1 MPTLPLM
8 NAASLQPGID
18 VYHRYDVKR
27 PVRREDCL
35 SLHAKDRSFIL
46 CETELLFC
54 QEAVK
59 KLSEMYSANG
69 ETMNTASLAR
79 MQERL
84 NHLWGPRQ
92 RLPGNAIYLLP
103 SDRCEWERL
112 HFEHYALKVAFGR
125 SFFAPLL
132 QPRSIL
138 DVGCG
143 PGFWAMEMCRTF
155 PQAQVVGID
164 IAAPS
169 PLNPPDN

>member
-8 NAASLQPGID
+8 NAASLQPGTD

-79 MQERL
+79 R
-84 NHLWGPRQ
+84 NGPSAASTARS
-92 RLPGNAIYLLP
+92 RSRSPRNLCPWTPPLKFTP
-103 SDRCEWERL
+103 RC
-112 HFEHYALKVAFGR
+112 
-125 SFFAPLL
+125 
-132 QPRSIL
+132 
-138 DVGCG
+138 
-143 PGFWAMEMCRTF
+143 
-155 PQAQVVGID
+155 
-164 IAAPS
+164 
-169 PLNPPDN
+169 PLNCFVIHDVPLRNLFTFCQAENTCPQDENA